1 MHNVMLTN
9 NRRYIV
15 KQQVPC
21 KVTIAAMER
30 NNFSPQSGSK
40 FSRESLNVT
49 LVQILWLILLIRMKH
64 NGHKV

>member
-1 MHNVMLTN
+1 MHNVMLTT

-49 LVQILWLILLIRMKH
+49 LVQIL
-64 NGHKV
+64 